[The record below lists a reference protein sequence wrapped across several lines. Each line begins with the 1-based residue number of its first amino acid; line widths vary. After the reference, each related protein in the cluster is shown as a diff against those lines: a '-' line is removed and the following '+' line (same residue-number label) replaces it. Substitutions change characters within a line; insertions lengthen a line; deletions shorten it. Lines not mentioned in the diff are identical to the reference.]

1 MIKAKLRNSLFL
13 LFCLVGTTGLQAQ
26 ETTHWQCDAYAYQYD
41 MTAFV
46 ALGVGGVAVTD
57 YSDYEIAAFC
67 GTECRGVAGIQFSEK
82 DGQTTTYGYLRIRS
96 NQQSGETISF
106 KVYQKSVAKEVD
118 IYQTSIE
125 FQSQQLVGLP
135 SSPLQLR
142 MVQKGD
148 VNGDGLVDTQD
159 AIKVI
164 QYYLGKNPDDF
175 VLGAADV
182 TDDGVVDTQ
191 DAIQIIRTY
200 LNK

>member
-1 MIKAKLRNSLFL
+1 MKMLLRLCAMIALGVVFRGNL
-13 LFCLVGTTGLQAQ
+13 CAATP
-26 ETTHWQCDAYAYQYD
+26 HWSCDIYSYQYD
-41 MTAFV
+41 MSV
-46 ALGVGGVAVTD
+46 YCSLVIGGIDVGNL
-57 YSDYEIAAFC
+57 SDYEIAAFC
-67 GTECRGVAGIQFSEK
+67 GDECRGVGNVMTAEK
-82 DGQTTTYGYLRIRS
+82 DGQTTTYCYLRIRS
-96 NQQSGETISF
+96 NQQEGETISF

-118 IYQTSIE
+118 IYQTTIE

-148 VNGDGLVDTQD
+148 VNGDGQVDTQD

>member
-1 MIKAKLRNSLFL
+1 MGMNVRFFIIL
-13 LFCLVGTTGLQAQ
+13 LCGTLSFSVHAQ
-26 ETTHWQCDAYAYQYD
+26 NGHWTYDPYAYQYD
-41 MTAFV
+41 MTAYV
-46 ALGVGGVAVTD
+46 AISINGVSVAD
-57 YSDYEIAAFC
+57 YADYEIAAFC
-67 GTECRGVAGIQFSEK
+67 GDECRGVAQIQQAES
-82 DGQTTTYGYLRIRS
+82 DGVVKSYGYLRIRS
-96 NQQSGETISF
+96 NQSSGEIISF
-106 KVYQKSVAKEVD
+106 KVYQKSVTKEVD
-118 IYQTSIE
+118 IYQTTIE

-142 MVQKGD
+142 VVQKGD
-148 VNGDGLVDTQD
+148 VNGDGQVDTQD